1 MEWPPLAVD
10 GGRASLG
17 QSMTPAFPIALKLVA
32 KRCLVVGKNEEAR
45 ARAAALEAA
54 GAVVTVVEQFSA
66 QDLDGAWLAVLTER
80 DPALAERVAREAE
93 VRRVFFCAV
102 DQPEFGSYSHV
113 AITRAG
119 PVFAAFGTQGEAPA
133 LARKLRELVE
143 ELFTKAGLGSFA
155 ERLAELR
162 RRTPP
167 ERRRDVLN
175 AAVDEVRLEGTLV
188 LPDLDDGH

>member
-1 MEWPPLAVD
+1 M
-10 GGRASLG
+10 R
-17 QSMTPAFPIALKLVA
+17 PAFPIALKLVA

-93 VRRVFFCAV
+93 ARRVFFCAV
-102 DQPEFGSYSHV
+102 DQPEVGSYSHV

-175 AAVDEVRLEGTLV
+175 AAVDDVRLEGTLV